1 MTYKDTIIDDLLV
14 GSIDLHVHVGPDPS
28 HRAGGTRRYDVAQV
42 GEMAKAAGQPAVA
55 CKSHQQVT
63 ASLASLASR
72 MVSGITLLG
81 GITLNKTVGG
91 LNPHAVRMA
100 GELGARILW
109 FPTHHAAHHNSTL
122 VEGGRGDDKGIYVL
136 DAEGKLLPEVHEILD
151 LVLRYN
157 MLLGTGHVSFPEASA
172 IVKAAREKGIEG
184 IIANHPL
191 SKNSCRYTVAEAKQL
206 ADLGA
211 TVELTFVSMMP
222 FTRAKTSTPQ
232 ETVEAIRE
240 IGPERCII
248 STDFG
253 AYATPPPPEGLRM
266 FIATLLNHGMA
277 PEDVDY
283 MARRNPRQLA
293 GLP

>member
-1 MTYKDTIIDDLLV
+1 MANRDTLIDDLLV

-42 GEMAKAAGQPAVA
+42 GEMAKAANQPAVA

-63 ASLASLASR
+63 ASLAALASR
-72 MVSGITLLG
+72 MVSGIVLLG

-122 VEGGRGDDKGIYVL
+122 VEGGQGDDQGIRVL
-136 DAEGKLLPEVHEILD
+136 DQDGKLLPEVPEILD
-151 LVLRYN
+151 LVHRYD
-157 MLLGTGHVSFPEASA
+157 MLLGTGHVSFPEAFA
-172 IVKAAREKGIEG
+172 IVKTAKEKGIER

-191 SKNSCRYTVAEAKQL
+191 SKNSCRYTITEARQL

-211 TVELTFVSMMP
+211 TVELTFVSLMP
-222 FTRAKTSTPQ
+222 FTRAGRSDPK
-232 ETVEAIRE
+232 EMVEAIRE

-253 AYATPPPPEGLRM
+253 AYATPPPSEGLRM

-277 PEDVDY
+277 AEDVDL
-283 MARRNPRQLA
+283 MARRNPARLA
-293 GLP
+293 AL

>member
-1 MTYKDTIIDDLLV
+1 
-14 GSIDLHVHVGPDPS
+14 
-28 HRAGGTRRYDVAQV
+28 
-42 GEMAKAAGQPAVA
+42 
-55 CKSHQQVT
+55 
-63 ASLASLASR
+63 
-72 MVSGITLLG
+72 MVSGVTLLG

-151 LVLRYN
+151 LVLRYD

-172 IVKAAREKGIEG
+172 IVKAAREKGIER

-266 FIATLLNHGMA
+266 FIATLTEPRHGAGRRGLHGPAQPEAVGRPAVVRRECQAILQKLNNSQVICDKINMEVFHGTTSLG
-277 PEDVDY
+277 PVS
-283 MARRNPRQLA
+283 N
-293 GLP
+293 

>member
-1 MTYKDTIIDDLLV
+1 MANKDTIIDDLIV

-72 MVSGITLLG
+72 MVSGVKLLG

-122 VEGGRGDDKGIYVL
+122 VEGGKGGNKGIRVL
-136 DAEGKLLPEVHEILD
+136 DEDGALLPEVHEILD
-151 LVLRYN
+151 LVLHYD
-157 MLLGTGHVSFPEASA
+157 MLLGTGHVSFPEALA
-172 IVKAAREKGIEG
+172 LVQAAKARGIER
-184 IIANHPL
+184 IVATHPL
-191 SKNSCRYTVAEAKQL
+191 SSNSSRFTVAEARRL

-211 TVELTFVSMMP
+211 AVEFTFVSMMP
-222 FTRAKTSTPQ
+222 FSRSSSPNAK
-232 ETVEAIRE
+232 ETADAMRE

-266 FIATLLNHGMA
+266 FIATLLNQGMA
-277 PEDVDY
+277 PEQVDF
-283 MARRNPRQLA
+283 MARRNPARLA
-293 GLP
+293 AL

>member
-1 MTYKDTIIDDLLV
+1 MANRDTLIDDLLV

-42 GEMAKAAGQPAVA
+42 GEMAKAANQPAVA

-63 ASLASLASR
+63 ASLASLANR
-72 MVSGITLLG
+72 MVSGIVLLG

-122 VEGGRGDDKGIYVL
+122 VEGGKADDKGIRVL
-136 DAEGKLLPEVHEILD
+136 DQYGKLFPEVDEILD
-151 LVLRYN
+151 LVHRYD
-157 MLLGTGHVSFPEASA
+157 MLLGTGHVSFPEAFA
-172 IVKAAREKGIEG
+172 IVQAAKEKGIAR

-191 SKNSCRYTVAEAKQL
+191 SKNSCRFTVAQAKQL

-211 TVELTFVSMMP
+211 AVELTFVSLMP
-222 FTRAKTSTPQ
+222 FTRTGRSDPK
-232 ETVEAIRE
+232 EMVEAIHE

-277 PEDVDY
+277 AEAVDL
-283 MARRNPRQLA
+283 MARKNPARLA
-293 GLP
+293 AL

>member
-1 MTYKDTIIDDLLV
+1 
-14 GSIDLHVHVGPDPS
+14 
-28 HRAGGTRRYDVAQV
+28 
-42 GEMAKAAGQPAVA
+42 MAKAAGQPAVA

-72 MVSGITLLG
+72 IVSGITLLG

-157 MLLGTGHVSFPEASA
+157 MLLGTGHVARFPRLRRLLRRPGRRGSNESSPITRCRRILAVTRSQRPNSWRISA
-172 IVKAAREKGIEG
+172 LL
-184 IIANHPL
+184 L
-191 SKNSCRYTVAEAKQL
+191 S
-206 ADLGA
+206 
-211 TVELTFVSMMP
+211 
-222 FTRAKTSTPQ
+222 
-232 ETVEAIRE
+232 
-240 IGPERCII
+240 
-248 STDFG
+248 
-253 AYATPPPPEGLRM
+253 
-266 FIATLLNHGMA
+266 
-277 PEDVDY
+277 
-283 MARRNPRQLA
+283 
-293 GLP
+293 LPSSR

>member
-1 MTYKDTIIDDLLV
+1 MANKDTIIDELLA

-63 ASLASLASR
+63 ASLAALASR

-122 VEGGRGDDKGIYVL
+122 IEGGQGDDRGIRVL
-136 DAEGKLLPEVHEILD
+136 DPDGKLLPEVPEILD
-151 LVLRYN
+151 LVRRYD
-157 MLLGTGHVSFPEASA
+157 MLLGTGHVSFPEAFA
-172 IVKAAREKGIEG
+172 IVKTAKEKGIDR

-211 TVELTFVSMMP
+211 TVELTFVSLMP
-222 FTRAKTSTPQ
+222 FTRAGRSDPK
-232 ETVEAIRE
+232 EMVEAIRQ
-240 IGPERCII
+240 IGAERCLI

-277 PEDVDY
+277 PEDVEL
-283 MARRNPRQLA
+283 MARRNPVKLA
-293 GLP
+293 AL

>member
-1 MTYKDTIIDDLLV
+1 MTNKDTIIDDLLV

-63 ASLASLASR
+63 ASLASLAGR

-122 VEGGRGDDKGIYVL
+122 VEGGKGDDQGIRVL
-136 DAEGKLLPEVHEILD
+136 GAEGKLLPEVNEILD
-151 LVLRYN
+151 LVLRYD
-157 MLLGTGHVSFPEASA
+157 MLLGTGHISFPEALA
-172 IVKAAREKGIEG
+172 VVEAAKAKGIKR
-184 IIANHPL
+184 IVANHPL
-191 SKNSCRYTVAEAKQL
+191 SKNSSRFTVAEAKRL

-211 TVELTFVSMMP
+211 VVELTFVSMMP
-222 FTRAKTSTPQ
+222 FTRAKTSTPK
-232 ETVEAIRE
+232 ETVDAIRE
-240 IGPERCII
+240 IGASRCII

-266 FIATLLNHGMA
+266 FIATLLNHGVA
-277 PEDVDY
+277 AEDVDL
-283 MARRNPRQLA
+283 MARRNPAQLA
-293 GLP
+293 AL

>member
-1 MTYKDTIIDDLLV
+1 MANKDTIIDDLLA

-42 GEMAKAAGQPAVA
+42 GEMARAAGQPAVA

-63 ASLASLASR
+63 ASLASLAGR
-72 MVSGITLLG
+72 FVSGITLLG

-122 VEGGRGDDKGIYVL
+122 LEGAKGDNQGIRIV
-136 DAEGKLLPEVHEILD
+136 DEDGALLPEVHEILD
-151 LVLRYN
+151 LVLRYD
-157 MLLGTGHVSFPEASA
+157 MLLGTGHVSFPEALA
-172 IVKAAREKGIEG
+172 LVQAAREKGIG
-184 IIANHPL
+184 RIIANHPL
-191 SKNSCRYTVAEAKQL
+191 SKNSSRFTIAEAKRL

-211 TVELTFVSMMP
+211 VVEFTFVSLMP
-222 FTRAKTSTPQ
+222 FTRSGRSNPQ
-232 ETVEAIRE
+232 ETADAIRE
-240 IGPERCII
+240 IGPEHCII

-266 FIATLLNHGMA
+266 FIATLLTHGVA
-277 PEDVDY
+277 PEQVDT
-283 MARRNPRQLA
+283 MARRNPARLA
-293 GLP
+293 GL

>member
-1 MTYKDTIIDDLLV
+1 
-14 GSIDLHVHVGPDPS
+14 
-28 HRAGGTRRYDVAQV
+28 
-42 GEMAKAAGQPAVA
+42 
-55 CKSHQQVT
+55 
-63 ASLASLASR
+63 
-72 MVSGITLLG
+72 
-81 GITLNKTVGG
+81 
-91 LNPHAVRMA
+91 
-100 GELGARILW
+100 
-109 FPTHHAAHHNSTL
+109 
-122 VEGGRGDDKGIYVL
+122 
-136 DAEGKLLPEVHEILD
+136 LPEVHEILD
-151 LVLRYN
+151 LVTHYD
-157 MLLGTGHVSFPEASA
+157 MLLGTGHVSFPEAEA
-172 IVKAAREKGIEG
+172 IVKAAREKGIRR

-222 FTRAKTSTPQ
+222 FTRAKTPK
-232 ETVEAIRE
+232 ETVDAIRE

-293 GLP
+293 AL